1 MKFLILERP
10 FTVVCRNVA
19 NILFAIFNKILILAN
34 RYANVTKT
42 SERGDLGGKQAYL

>member
-1 MKFLILERP
+1 MVAFEYI
-10 FTVVCRNVA
+10 A

-42 SERGDLGGKQAYL
+42 SEHGDLGGKQAYLW